1 MTIEIQDIATKWYN
15 IAVKYNQK
23 VLIMD
28 IPYLFPICLTLHL
41 LALATTAGGTLAEY
55 VAYAAYWSSLKR
67 SEDSAALRRLMDRLA
82 RLIGLGGAVLI
93 LSGIGMMAL
102 TNGIFGEQL
111 WFRIKFAL
119 VILLILNGLL
129 VGRRLGIR
137 LRKTADNNA
146 SSSTIGLSGIRSR
159 LNRFHLSQLVLF
171 LLIIFLS
178 AFKFN

>member
-1 MTIEIQDIATKWYN
+1 MSIT
-15 IAVKYNQK
+15 
-23 VLIMD
+23 
-28 IPYLFPICLTLHL
+28 YLFPVCLALHL
-41 LALATTAGGTLAEY
+41 LALVTMAGVTLVDY
-55 VAYAAYWSSLKR
+55 VAYAAYWKSLER
-67 SEDSAALRRLMDRLA
+67 SEDPAALRRLMDRLP
-82 RLIGLGGAVLI
+82 RLIGIGAAILI

-111 WFRIKFAL
+111 WFRIKFGL

-129 VGRRLGIR
+129 IGRRLGTR
-137 LRKTADNNA
+137 LRRITGNKVSYSVNEL
-146 SSSTIGLSGIRSR
+146 GGIRSR